1 MLQIATID
9 AIEYGFFATNA
20 LGLIPDRFPA
30 LVIEDLVTGETA
42 PFDQDEEITRKGVE
56 RFVEGYFRNREEV
69 DVPKEIH
76 MVSG

>member
-1 MLQIATID
+1 
-9 AIEYGFFATNA
+9 
-20 LGLIPDRFPA
+20 
-30 LVIEDLVTGETA
+30 VIEDLVSGEAA